1 MFNIFFKRDFLS
13 LALSIYI
20 YSIMFFFLFLVFKAA
35 NQKNNL
41 FFRLLLKENVTRR
54 RRCISSIWW
63 KVFVW
68 IGANLLIFGTVGVLV
83 GYLVPQKTVIVAE
96 TEDNYDILDNQAINF
111 NMNLDVCKLV
121 GLILF
126 CIGGLTLTV
135 ALLVP
140 TIVVPKHE
148 PPPPDID
155 TTLTSVSDYQD
166 QPRSPPPV
174 PVDSLTTVKQ
184 VQPARKEQESVA
196 TQAAGMVPLAASV
209 TQ

>member
-1 MFNIFFKRDFLS
+1 
-13 LALSIYI
+13 
-20 YSIMFFFLFLVFKAA
+20 
-35 NQKNNL
+35 
-41 FFRLLLKENVTRR
+41 
-54 RRCISSIWW
+54 
-63 KVFVW
+63 
-68 IGANLLIFGTVGVLV
+68 
-83 GYLVPQKTVIVAE
+83 
-96 TEDNYDILDNQAINF
+96 
-111 NMNLDVCKLV
+111 MNLDVCKLV

-140 TIVVPKHE
+140 TIIVPKHE
-148 PPPPDID
+148 PPPPDKE

-174 PVDSLTTVKQ
+174 PVDTLTTVKQ

-196 TQAAGMVPLAASV
+196 TQASGMVPLAASV